1 MATEPTIFVFANA
14 EIRVVMLDDAPH
26 FVGKDVA
33 ERLGYADPAGAI
45 AKHCKGSPKRHPLS
59 TQGGMQEVRVLSEPD
74 VLRLIV
80 RSKLSEAQ
88 QFERWVFE
96 EVLPSIRKSGGYM
109 VAAPDETPEEI
120 MLRALTIAKETVD
133 RQKAQLAIAQP
144 KADAMDLMEAAT
156 SKPMGVR
163 DAGRHLQI
171 GQNEVVRLALDWG
184 WACRE
189 SRKLKSTH
197 YGREHEYTVMTP
209 RTYVREGEDFV
220 DLEFKLTR
228 KGVDRMAI
236 KIAKAKA
243 SRPRMEPGMS
253 DTIGLVRH

>member
-1 MATEPTIFVFANA
+1 MAAEPTIFVFANS
-14 EIRVVMLDDAPH
+14 EIRVVILDNEPH

-45 AKHCKGSPKRHPLS
+45 AKHCKGSPKRHPLL
-59 TQGGMQEVRVLSEPD
+59 TPGGTQEVRVLSEPD

-80 RSKLSEAQ
+80 RSKLPEAV
-88 QFERWVFE
+88 QFERWIFE
-96 EVLPSIRKSGGYM
+96 EVLPAIRKSGGYM
-109 VAAPDETPEEI
+109 VTASDETPEET

-133 RQKAQLAIAQP
+133 RQKAQLAVAQS

-156 SKPMGVR
+156 SNPIGVR

-171 GQNEVVRLALDWG
+171 GQNRVVQFALDWG

-197 YGREHEYTVMTP
+197 YGRERNYTVMTP

-220 DLEFKLTR
+220 SLEFKLTR
-228 KGVDRMAI
+228 KGIDRMAV

-243 SRPRMEPGMS
+243 RKPRFKPGMS
-253 DTIGLVRH
+253 DTIGIVRH

>member
-80 RSKLSEAQ
+80 RSKLPEAQ

-96 EVLPSIRKSGGYM
+96 EVLPAIRKSGGYM

-133 RQKAQLAIAQP
+133 RQKAEIEAAKPALEAHARLVNAKGRTNLREVGKELKIGSQKGI
-144 KADAMDLMEAAT
+144 DLMRDV
-156 SKPMGVR
+156 GWIFR
-163 DAGRHLQI
+163 DARGRWKAYASAVDA
-171 GQNEVVRLALDWG
+171 GYVEMKYATFTNSAGEEVATQTVYVTPRGVTRLDARLAQ
-184 WACRE
+184 
-189 SRKLKSTH
+189 H
-197 YGREHEYTVMTP
+197 
-209 RTYVREGEDFV
+209 
-220 DLEFKLTR
+220 
-228 KGVDRMAI
+228 
-236 KIAKAKA
+236 
-243 SRPRMEPGMS
+243 
-253 DTIGLVRH
+253 